1 MDTEIDIYDF
11 ILKYLVCPWE
21 KSGTLS
27 FVAILFSIAMIMLVI
42 ITISLNR
49 INDFYKECEKS
60 RQFIYTACATLIP
73 CFAILLPIYFYI
85 PAVILSMYEIHKR
98 EKVELQKLHKDYN
111 VESDFSIVYKSVKAS
126 AFVELFLILIS
137 SIVIVLVLHFI
148 GFGYH
153 FEPVLPI

>member
-1 MDTEIDIYDF
+1 
-11 ILKYLVCPWE
+11 
-21 KSGTLS
+21 
-27 FVAILFSIAMIMLVI
+27 
-42 ITISLNR
+42 
-49 INDFYKECEKS
+49 
-60 RQFIYTACATLIP
+60 
-73 CFAILLPIYFYI
+73 
-85 PAVILSMYEIHKR
+85 MYEIHKK

-126 AFVELFLILIS
+126 VFVELFLILIS